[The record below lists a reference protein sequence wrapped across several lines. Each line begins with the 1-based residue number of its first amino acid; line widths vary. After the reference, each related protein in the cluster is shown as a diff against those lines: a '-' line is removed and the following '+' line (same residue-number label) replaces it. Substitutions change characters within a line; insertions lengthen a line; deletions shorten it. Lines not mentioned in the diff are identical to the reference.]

1 MQQTY
6 NFFCYNDKSLRRKKQ
21 LFSANLRRICF
32 LFLVCGQVDKWTSGQ
47 VNQLFVDRVSKDR
60 VTGEQGFLKL
70 TSRRVDEL
78 TSCLQRYITAHS
90 RNYKLRILEYELW
103 TIWVVHLMTTNWSN
117 DTNYLTIT
125 IRTISEI
132 RSSLLVVDK
141 LTSLPVACDA
151 KSLLIVVII
160 NCEYWN
166 MSFELYE
173 LYI

>member
-1 MQQTY
+1 
-6 NFFCYNDKSLRRKKQ
+6 
-21 LFSANLRRICF
+21 
-32 LFLVCGQVDKWTSGQ
+32 
-47 VNQLFVDRVSKDR
+47 
-60 VTGEQGFLKL
+60 
-70 TSRRVDEL
+70 
-78 TSCLQRYITAHS
+78 
-90 RNYKLRILEYELW
+90 
-103 TIWVVHLMTTNWSN
+103 MTTNFSN

-160 NCEYWN
+160 NCKYWN